1 MKRIIRI
8 ASILSAMLIATA
20 ALTALPGCP
29 TGEGEGEGE

>member
-1 MKRIIRI
+1 MKRLIRI
-8 ASILSAMLIATA
+8 ASVLSALFIATA